1 MLLGRGL
8 GGPKPKA
15 WAKAEAQKLKAFF
28 ARQEE
33 RQRSGGGA
41 AELEWAYSTDGE
53 DTHHARVPV
62 GGLVKHVTLGLFGT
76 VLQKGSGAEPGDG
89 TCEVYWAQNG
99 QECAADVAGAQQLL
113 RGGTGDL
120 EIRLNNGSTA

>member
-15 WAKAEAQKLKAFF
+15 WAKAEAQKLNAFF

-76 VLQKGSGAEPGDG
+76 VLQKGSGADTTPRRRRRPHCYWQPREP
-89 TCEVYWAQNG
+89 
-99 QECAADVAGAQQLL
+99 AAWWVALL
-113 RGGTGDL
+113 H
-120 EIRLNNGSTA
+120 